1 MNFSDY
7 RQEENKN
14 DWLYEIDFSESNYYT
29 EEENDVT
36 FNIDD
41 FID

>member
-7 RQEENKN
+7 RQEENEN
-14 DWLYEIDFSESNYYT
+14 DWIYEIDFSESNYYM

-36 FNIDD
+36 LNIDD